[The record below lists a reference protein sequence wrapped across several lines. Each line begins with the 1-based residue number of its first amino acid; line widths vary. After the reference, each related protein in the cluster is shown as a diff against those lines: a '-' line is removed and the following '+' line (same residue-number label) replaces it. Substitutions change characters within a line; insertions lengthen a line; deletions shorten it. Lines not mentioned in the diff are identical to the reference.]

1 MKNSTVHTMP
11 FWETLGRSF
20 KYALKNKLLLI
31 SVLPVIGAL
40 VLIQILLGLP
50 FACSFGSGICST
62 GWSYYLTLL
71 SLVAAAAGIIINY
84 CRSIVCKANVD
95 FISRTFWK
103 QMGLY
108 LLAKLFTLFVV
119 SIPVVASIVAVSY
132 LSKFNEQIIL
142 VAMVIIPLIFCIAF
156 SPLFLLFPAI
166 SVEDYKMISWR
177 NLFETAKGNFN
188 AIFWGQFI
196 ISIPYWLLFR
206 MCVELYQII
215 GINSYGLNLV
225 FVTVCMFLAIVDAC
239 FKGAYFAF
247 IYQHFKFYTEK
258 Q

>member
-1 MKNSTVHTMP
+1 MKNSATPKMP

-20 KYALKNKLLLI
+20 KYALKNKQLLI
-31 SVLPVIGAL
+31 SVLPVIAVL

-50 FACSFGSGICST
+50 FACSFGSGTCST

-71 SLVAAAAGIIINY
+71 SLIAAASGIIINY
-84 CRSIVCKANVD
+84 CRSIICKANVD
-95 FISRTFWK
+95 YTSRKFWK

-108 LLAKLFTLFVV
+108 LLAKVFMLIVV
-119 SIPVVASIVAVSY
+119 SVPVVAAILAVSY
-132 LSKFNEQIIL
+132 MSGFNEQIIL
-142 VAMVIIPLIFCIAF
+142 AAMIIIPLIFCIIF

-166 SVEDYKMISWR
+166 SVEDYEMV
-177 NLFETAKGNFN
+177 NLKKLFALAKGNFN
-188 AIFWGQFI
+188 AIFWGQFAL
-196 ISIPYWLLFR
+196 SIPYWLLFK

-215 GINSYGLNLV
+215 GINTYALNLA
-225 FVTVCMFLAIVDAC
+225 FVTICMFLAIIDAC

-247 IYQHFKFYTEK
+247 IYQHFKFYDEK